1 MDFTTLGMIMQTIG
15 LFYDA
20 ARKREVRQQAQHGPC
35 HARSQT
41 QWHSPIVIRTLQGD
55 EMADR
60 LGRLGLSKEQSEGQS
75 EEQMWRDSAEHSTVA
90 ALGDVHDRSSQSSLK
105 MEKLMVA
112 LSRTQAGHAADLNR
126 IQAQETKLAAQRQ
139 EIEALRAR
147 VVALSAE

>member
-1 MDFTTLGMIMQTIG
+1 
-15 LFYDA
+15 
-20 ARKREVRQQAQHGPC
+20 
-35 HARSQT
+35 
-41 QWHSPIVIRTLQGD
+41 
-55 EMADR
+55 
-60 LGRLGLSKEQSEGQS
+60 
-75 EEQMWRDSAEHSTVA
+75 
-90 ALGDVHDRSSQSSLK
+90 